1 MKLFTPV
8 AIEKLDVRIGL
19 DDKIMVLGSCFADN
33 VGGRMKAAGFDVC
46 VNPFGT
52 LYNPASIYNA
62 IAGLQSGEPFTE
74 DDCVEMGAGAGLI
87 CSYSHHTSFARP
99 TKAEF
104 LENANRKLA
113 LSSAFWHSCNKVIIT
128 FGTSYVWRVNCSLS
142 DNETKKYNYITDL
155 LSPQKCTVGVVSN
168 CLKRPASEFTREML
182 TASEVKA
189 LSDSIQSAFTGKEF
203 IFTVS
208 PIRHLSD
215 GAHSNTLSKA
225 TLHLGTAGHCYFPAF
240 ELLNDELRDYRFYAE
255 DLVHPSP
262 AAVGYVWEKFLE
274 AAVPEKWHARIR
286 ENEKAARFAAHRQ
299 FRQ

>member
-8 AIEKLDVRIGL
+8 TIDKLSVSVGL
-19 DDKIMVLGSCFADN
+19 EDKIMVLGSCFADN
-33 VGGRMKAAGFDVC
+33 VGERMAAAGFNVC

-52 LYNPASIYNA
+52 LYNPASIFNA
-62 IAGLQSGEPFTE
+62 VARLESGKPFE
-74 DDCVEMGAGAGLI
+74 EAECVEMGAGAGLV

-104 LENANRKLA
+104 LENANEKLA
-113 LSSAFWHSCNKVIIT
+113 FASGFWHSCNKIIIT
-128 FGTSYVWRVNCSLS
+128 YGTSFVWKANYLLS
-142 DNETKKYNYITDL
+142 KSETKEYNCLTNL
-155 LSPQKCTVGVVSN
+155 LTPQKCSFGVVSN
-168 CLKRPASEFTREML
+168 CLKRPAAEFTREML
-182 TASEVKA
+182 GIDEVKA
-189 LSDSIQSAFTGKEF
+189 LTEAISGSFPGKEF

-215 GAHSNTLSKA
+215 GAHANTISKA
-225 TLHLGTAGHCYFPAF
+225 TLHLATAGQCYFPAF

-274 AAVPEKWHARIR
+274 AAVPEKYWPQIR
-286 ENEKAARFAAHRQ
+286 ENEKAARHAAHRQ
-299 FRQ
+299 FR

>member
-1 MKLFTPV
+1 MFTPV
-8 AIEKLDVRIGL
+8 NIETLDVQIGL
-19 DDKIMVLGSCFADN
+19 QDRIMVLGSCFADN
-33 VGGRMKAAGFDVC
+33 VGARMAAAGFDVC

-62 IAGLQSGEPFTE
+62 IARLESGQPFTE
-74 DDCVEMGAGAGLI
+74 EECVDMGAGAGLV

-99 TKAEF
+99 SKAEF
-104 LENANRKLA
+104 LENANGKLA
-113 LSSAFWHSCNKVIIT
+113 VSSAFWHSCNKVIIT
-128 FGTSYVWRVNCSLS
+128 YGTAFVW
-142 DNETKKYNYITDL
+142 KAKDL
-155 LSPQKCTVGVVSN
+155 LSASETNKLNTLTNLLPTQDSALGVVSN
-168 CLKRPASEFTREML
+168 CLKRPAAEFTRVLLGIDE
-182 TASEVKA
+182 AKA
-189 LSDSIQSAFTGKEF
+189 LTDAISDSFPGKEF

-215 GAHSNTLSKA
+215 GAHANTLSKA
-225 TLHLGTAGHCYFPAF
+225 TLHLATAGHCYFPAF

-274 AAVPEKWHARIR
+274 AAVPVRYWDQIR

-299 FRQ
+299 FR